1 MFDIKKTLDKV
12 IRGAVASGIAV
23 VASFL
28 AKSIP
33 GFELTIE
40 QQGALIALVFGLIA
54 GLTNILKHKFP
65 KIFGWL

>member
-12 IRGAVASGIAV
+12 IRGSIAGGV
-23 VASFL
+23 SIGATFL
-28 AKSIP
+28 AKNL
-33 GFELTIE
+33 GLELTSE
-40 QQGALIALVFGLIA
+40 QQLAAVAGVFGLVA